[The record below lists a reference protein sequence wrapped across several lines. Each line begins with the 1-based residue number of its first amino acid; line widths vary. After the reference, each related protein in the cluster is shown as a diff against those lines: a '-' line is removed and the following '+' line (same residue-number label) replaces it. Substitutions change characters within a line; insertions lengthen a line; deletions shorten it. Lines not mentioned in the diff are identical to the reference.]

1 MDYYDNP
8 YISIIKRNANPELLW
23 FASCILLI
31 VAMAVIAKIITWQLC
46 RRFLSATP
54 RYFTKKKSTWQVL
67 NIYFH
72 PVNAKFTTWRQILNR
87 TMFFFLQISWRWSPA
102 LMSRS
107 STSLL
112 WRERRLSSR
121 VPSTPWGTLRS
132 VKYTATCK
140 IVIYIA
146 SSAEWNV
153 KVAYL
158 TFSFN
163 FNDLNNCTISSKLKF
178 KRSLLYIPHWFDT
191 LSKIFQ
197 HCSRF

>member
-1 MDYYDNP
+1 MTTL
-8 YISIIKRNANPELLW
+8 S
-23 FASCILLI
+23 
-31 VAMAVIAKIITWQLC
+31 KIFKCYSTVFC
-46 RRFLSATP
+46 
-54 RYFTKKKSTWQVL
+54 KKKSTWQVL

-72 PVNAKFTTWRQILNR
+72 PLNAKFTTWRQILNR
-87 TMFFFLQISWRWSPA
+87 TMFFFFSPDIMALEPSFDVPIVNITVVAGKTAVLPCSIDSLGDFKVSQI
-102 LMSRS
+102 
-107 STSLL
+107 
-112 WRERRLSSR
+112 
-121 VPSTPWGTLRS
+121 S

-153 KVAYL
+153 KVAYS

>member
-1 MDYYDNP
+1 MLLHGNLPKYINMTSLEHSLPPGKCQIYNMTTNLEPDN
-8 YISIIKRNANPELLW
+8 
-23 FASCILLI
+23 
-31 VAMAVIAKIITWQLC
+31 V
-46 RRFLSATP
+46 
-54 RYFTKKKSTWQVL
+54 
-67 NIYFH
+67 
-72 PVNAKFTTWRQILNR
+72 
-87 TMFFFLQISWRWSPA
+87 FFFLQISWRWSPA

-112 WRERRLSSR
+112 WRERRLSSP

-132 VKYTATCK
+132 VKYSATCK

-153 KVAYL
+153 KVAYS

-178 KRSLLYIPHWFDT
+178 KRSLLYIPH
-191 LSKIFQ
+191 
-197 HCSRF
+197 